1 MWHTGNTFMLTL
13 GKTGYVIHSYP
24 FNLSSI
30 SLEIFLFRKG
40 HLPSNGVPLASL
52 CLHRSRNSS
61 EGNVSKILL
70 IFWPLSLQWSVQ
82 EYKLHIDVKNLPFH
96 LDLCRPFAAHWWDN
110 RTKIHGKKFP
120 WNFFLP
126 RFFSSLKQIF
136 LPGKQNSFVDPFQ
149 FIGDIDGII
158 GSNQILV
165 IAYLAE

>member
-1 MWHTGNTFMLTL
+1 MFGCSMCGTQVTLMLTL

-61 EGNVSKILL
+61 EGNVSKRVILL

-110 RTKIHGKKFP
+110 RTEIHGKNSP
-120 WNFFLP
+120 EFFLTQI
-126 RFFSSLKQIF
+126 FFLLWNKYFYLENKIPLWILSSSL
-136 LPGKQNSFVDPFQ
+136 V
-149 FIGDIDGII
+149 
-158 GSNQILV
+158 ILM
-165 IAYLAE
+165 E